1 MIETFRTRFPRL
13 GALLETAEADVLAS
27 LAFPRAHWTKIWSNN
42 PLERLIKE
50 VKRRTDVIGIFP
62 NTAAVI
68 RLVEPCS
75 PSSTRSGKWDV
86 ALSAWSP

>member
-1 MIETFRTRFPRL
+1 VVETLRARFPRL
-13 GALLETAEADVLAS
+13 AALLEAAEADVLAY

-62 NTAAVI
+62 NTAAVV
-68 RLVEPCS
+68 RLVGAVLAEQHEEWQVG
-75 PSSTRSGKWDV
+75 RRY
-86 ALSAWSP
+86 LSME